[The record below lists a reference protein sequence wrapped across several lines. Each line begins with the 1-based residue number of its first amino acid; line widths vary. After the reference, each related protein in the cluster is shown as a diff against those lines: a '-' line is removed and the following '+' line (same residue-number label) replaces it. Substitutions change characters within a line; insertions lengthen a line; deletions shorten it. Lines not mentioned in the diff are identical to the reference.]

1 MQYNLYEKYFWMD
14 VWELNPERLGIILA
28 EGLYDLLSESFWLKA
43 SMPRQAGHALFQLH
57 TGILLYD

>member
-1 MQYNLYEKYFWMD
+1 MQYNLYEKNFWMD

-28 EGLYDLLSESFWLKA
+28 EGLYDLLSESFRLK
-43 SMPRQAGHALFQLH
+43 AGHALFQLH